1 MKRYSRD
8 LLGHGPRSPLSAWPG
23 GAKIA
28 VQVVL
33 NYEEGGE
40 YSLEHGDRQSEAF
53 LSDIVGAANWPDR
66 RHWNMETMY
75 DYGARVGFW
84 RLHRLLTAARVPVT
98 VFGVTSAMA
107 RGPEQVRA
115 MQDAGWE
122 IASHGLRWIEYGDFT
137 EAEERAHMDEA
148 IRLHREI
155 TGARPRGWY
164 TGRASMNTVD
174 LATEDGG
181 FDWVSDSYA
190 DELPYWHRHAGRN
203 QLVIPYTL
211 DANDARF
218 IGAQGFSNGED
229 YFIYLRDVFDV
240 LHADGAAGHP
250 KIMSL
255 GLHCRLAGK
264 PGRMAGLQRFL
275 AHAQSRGD
283 VWFATR
289 GEIATYWREHHPPAT
304 GPRPSQMDRGAF
316 VAAFGD
322 VYEHSPWVA
331 EAAHRLPNFARDRRR
346 MTSRRGF
353 GAGLGRRA
361 SAPPPERKT
370 LEVLPLP
377 SGNSRGIGR
386 RREDGLTDASTAR
399 TGAQDTELDAA
410 TDEEGARP
418 SPVSNPPI
426 SGNSAYPFI
435 IASARQH
442 QGLDSPPPS
451 ALGRQR
457 PRGRSFTK
465 PASRSC
471 ASRSFGSWTGCHD
484 PAFGRRGWPSRR
496 GLSRPSAT
504 SIGHRPERPTRSSGR
519 ALRRLTTT
527 APARLCGRGA
537 GGRQALFD
545 AEAARPALTNLASV
559 GAATPHGS
567 RSCFVPIDLAALLV
581 DRWLPTRLG
590 NARHAPS
597 RSSRPGQ
604 AVKLPRGT
612 GMAVLTPLAA
622 PASFRPFKSPPFR
635 ARDSNLDEY
644 RYPSPFEIAFFPE
657 AASAQP
663 LFSWVWV
670 HKTLPNPPNLWIAG
684 NGSRTVISILHF
696 VRRPVTV
703 PFANARNFPGL
714 CETGRETH
722 MSTHSKIR

>member
-1 MKRYSRD
+1 VKRYSRD

-164 TGRASMNTVD
+164 TGRASMNTVN

-190 DELPYWHRHAGRN
+190 DELPYWHRYAGRN

-331 EAAHRLPNFARDRRR
+331 EAAHRLELGAAHDSAR
-346 MTSRRGF
+346 
-353 GAGLGRRA
+353 GLGGALARAFRAAPEQRR
-361 SAPPPERKT
+361 
-370 LEVLPLP
+370 LEVLRAHPDLA
-377 SGNSRGIGR
+377 GKLAAAR
-386 RREDGLTDASTAR
+386 RLTDASTAEQASA
-399 TGAQDTELDAA
+399 GLDAL
-410 TDEEGARP
+410 TDEERAGFTRL
-418 SPVSNPPI
+418 NR
-426 SGNSAYPFI
+426 AYTGKFGFPFI
-435 IASARQH
+435 IAVR
-442 QGLDSPPPS
+442 DN
-451 ALGRQR
+451 
-457 PRGRSFTK
+457 TK
-465 PASRSC
+465 AS
-471 ASRSFGSWTGCHD
+471 
-484 PAFGRRGWPSRR
+484 
-496 GLSRPSAT
+496 
-504 SIGHRPERPTRSSGR
+504 I
-519 ALRRLTTT
+519 
-527 APARLCGRGA
+527 
-537 GGRQALFD
+537 
-545 AEAARPALTNLASV
+545 
-559 GAATPHGS
+559 
-567 RSCFVPIDLAALLV
+567 LAAFE
-581 DRWLPTRLG
+581 RRLG
-590 NARHAPS
+590 N
-597 RSSRPGQ
+597 
-604 AVKLPRGT
+604 
-612 GMAVLTPLAA
+612 
-622 PASFRPFKSPPFR
+622 
-635 ARDSNLDEY
+635 D
-644 RYPSPFEIAFFPE
+644 
-657 AASAQP
+657 
-663 LFSWVWV
+663 
-670 HKTLPNPPNLWIAG
+670 
-684 NGSRTVISILHF
+684 
-696 VRRPVTV
+696 
-703 PFANARNFPGL
+703 
-714 CETGRETH
+714 RETEFH
-722 MSTHSKIR
+722 EACEQVVRIAELRLMDRLP